1 MNDIVFIGHHRDV
14 ALFRGAGI
22 PSYAPPPGLLA
33 ERVLAEMR
41 RCRILAMTEDMF
53 RALPAALAREL
64 REGPMPRLEIL
75 SETLCEA
82 SAGRVLD
89 RLRSDGAGTLPLSA

>member
-14 ALFRGAGI
+14 ALFRKAGI
-22 PSYAPPPGLLA
+22 PSYAPPPGHLA
-33 ERVLAEMR
+33 ERVLAEKR
-41 RCRILAMTEDMF
+41 RCRILAMTEEIF

-64 REGPMPRLEIL
+64 REGTMPRLEIL

-82 SAGRVLD
+82 STNRVLK
-89 RLRSDGAGTLPLSA
+89 RLKIDGAGDLPLSA